1 MAWLPD
7 PLHPAL
13 VHFPIALSLVAV
25 LLELVA
31 RHRRARSLEGAAAV
45 VISLAA
51 LGSVAAVVSGNAA
64 HDEAVVA
71 PAAASM
77 VTRHE
82 EVGEIA
88 MWLLLALAAA
98 RLVLTRSGWFTGAVP
113 WVYLAGAVLVA
124 GMVSY
129 NGYLG
134 GRMVFEHGLGTAPV
148 QRGSAPA
155 RSGAEPGTETGPAAG
170 AHVGSPGCSG

>member
-51 LGSVAAVVSGNAA
+51 LGSVAAVVSGNA
-64 HDEAVVA
+64 A

-134 GRMVFEHGLGTAPV
+134 GRMVFEHGLGTAP
-148 QRGSAPA
+148 
-155 RSGAEPGTETGPAAG
+155 AAG